1 MTEMGGAALALC
13 PSRLPDG
20 PPGDAWRVHI
30 EHGKGAKAR
39 MLDKKPAGAFPVA
52 VDYRCRDDKVT
63 KSFTFFESAEDLF
76 RQTAV
81 MEQKNFYELI
91 EPGRWTKLYLDI
103 EHYVDVCAGDVAAGL
118 ERIHEAIAVIK
129 EALAYH
135 WQNEFEAT
143 SGALDDVVVL
153 TASRHVEDATQRK
166 YKHSYHVIF
175 PQVYFHGNTGAMKSL
190 VQSLQTDPRLQA
202 QGKKGER
209 VCMLDGNVYH
219 MDQPFR
225 LVESCKL
232 VVGRPIGVLRPPHPE
247 RPMTMDELL
256 RTVVTHDGGGGVRID
271 GENIRQLHAVITT
284 KKRPL
289 AASEAELCVH
299 TSKHMKPSQV
309 LPPACV
315 KEFEGLLVQAGV

>member
-20 PPGDAWRVHI
+20 APGDAWRVHI

-39 MLDKKPAGAFPVA
+39 MLVKKPAGAFPVA

-76 RQTAV
+76 RQTAA

-103 EHYVDVCAGDVAAGL
+103 EHYVDACAANVAVGL
-118 ERIHEAIAVIK
+118 ERIDEAVAVIK

-135 WQNEFEAT
+135 WKNEFKAAG
-143 SGALDDVVVL
+143 SALDDVVVL
-153 TASRHVEDATQRK
+153 TASIHVEATTQRK

-175 PQVYFHGNTGAMKSL
+175 PQIYFDGNTGLIKSL

-219 MDQPFR
+219 TDQPFR

-232 VVGRPIGVLRPPHPE
+232 VDGKPIGVLRPPHRE
-247 RPMTMDELL
+247 RPMTMAELL
-256 RTVVTHDGGGGVRID
+256 RTVVTHDGGGGVRI
-271 GENIRQLHAVITT
+271 GRESIQQMHAVITT
-284 KKRPL
+284 KKRSSSTL
-289 AASEAELCVH
+289 EAELCRR
-299 TSKHMKPSQV
+299 TNKHMKV
-309 LPPACV
+309 
-315 KEFEGLLVQAGV
+315 